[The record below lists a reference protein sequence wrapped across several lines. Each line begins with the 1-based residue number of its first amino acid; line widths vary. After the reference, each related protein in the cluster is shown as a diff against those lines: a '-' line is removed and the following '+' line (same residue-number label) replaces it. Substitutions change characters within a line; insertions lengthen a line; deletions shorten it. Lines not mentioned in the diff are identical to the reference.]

1 MFRVPQVSLEQL
13 VLIQQFLVLKDLKVF
28 RVQQDLK
35 DHKVNLF
42 KVLKDLKEKRDHKV
56 LKVFRVPLV

>member
-1 MFRVPQVSLEQL
+1 MLLDHKVHKVNLFK
-13 VLIQQFLVLKDLKVF
+13 VLKDLKVF

-42 KVLKDLKEKRDHKV
+42 KVLKDLKEK
-56 LKVFRVPLV
+56 